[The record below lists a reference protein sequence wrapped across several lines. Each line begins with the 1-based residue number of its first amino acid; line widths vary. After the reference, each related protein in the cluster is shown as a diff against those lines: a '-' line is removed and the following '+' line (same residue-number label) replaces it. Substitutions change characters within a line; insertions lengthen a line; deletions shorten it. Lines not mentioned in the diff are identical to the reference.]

1 MPELMEVFLL
11 ISVIFFAV
19 LTQSISGFG
28 VALVAMAFLPGLL
41 GIQTAA
47 PLVALV
53 ALTLEPVL
61 LVRYRLSLNLRA
73 VWPLVLASFIGI
85 PIGVWGLQGLDED
98 LVLAF
103 LGFVIAGYA
112 LYALFQLR
120 LPELRHPL
128 WAYGAGFLAGILGGA
143 YNISGPPVIVYGDC
157 KRWNPTEF
165 KANLQGFFLLSDL
178 FVVLN
183 HAVGDNL
190 STAVWEYYL
199 WCLPAIAAGIFL
211 GLVIGRRL
219 GPAVFRKVVLVL
231 LVVMGFVLIF

>member
-1 MPELMEVFLL
+1 
-11 ISVIFFAV
+11 
-19 LTQSISGFG
+19 
-28 VALVAMAFLPGLL
+28 MAFTWTA

-53 ALTLEPVL
+53 ALTLEAVL

-73 VWPLVLASFIGI
+73 VWPMVLASFIGI
-85 PIGVWGLQGLDED
+85 PMGVWGLQGLEED
-98 LVLAF
+98 LVLRF
-103 LGFVIAGYA
+103 LGIVIAGYA

-128 WAYGAGFLAGILGGA
+128 WPYGVGFLAGILA
-143 YNISGPPVIVYGDC
+143 VHTILPARQCRLRRLPAL
-157 KRWNPTEF
+157 NPAEF

-183 HAVGDNL
+183 HALSDNL
-190 STAVWEYYL
+190 SATVWVNYL
-199 WCLPAIAAGIFL
+199 WCLPAIAAGIIL

-219 GPAVFRKVVLVL
+219 DPAVFRKVVLVL
-231 LVVMGFVLIF
+231 LVVLGLRLVF

>member
-1 MPELMEVFLL
+1 MEVFLL
-11 ISVIFFAV
+11 ISVIFSAV
-19 LTQSISGFG
+19 LTQTVSGFG
-28 VALVAMAFLPGLL
+28 VALVAMAFLPGML
-41 GIQTAA
+41 GIQLAA

-53 ALTLEPVL
+53 ALTLEAVL

-73 VWPLVLASFIGI
+73 VWPMVLASFIGI
-85 PIGVWGLQGLDED
+85 PIGIWGMRRLDED
-98 LVLAF
+98 LVLAV
-103 LGFVIAGYA
+103 LGIVIAGYA
-112 LYALFQLR
+112 LYALFKLR

-143 YNISGPPVIVYGDC
+143 YNTSGPPVIIYGDC
-157 KRWNPTEF
+157 QLWNPAEF

-190 STAVWEYYL
+190 NATVWAYYL
-199 WCLPAIAAGIFL
+199 WSLPAIAAGIIL

-219 GPAVFRKVVLVL
+219 DPAVFRQVVLVL
-231 LVVMGFVLIF
+231 LVVLGLRLVF

>member
-1 MPELMEVFLL
+1 VEVFLL
-11 ISVIFFAV
+11 ISVVFFAV

-41 GIQTAA
+41 GIQVAA

-53 ALTLEPVL
+53 ALTLEAIL
-61 LVRYRLSLNLRA
+61 LVRYRLSLNLLA
-73 VWPLVLASFIGI
+73 VWPMVVASFLGI
-85 PIGVWGLQGLDED
+85 PIGVWGLKSLDED
-98 LVLAF
+98 LILAF
-103 LGFVIAGYA
+103 LGIVIAGYA

-128 WAYGAGFLAGILGGA
+128 WAYGAGFLAGVLGGA
-143 YNISGPPVIVYGDC
+143 YNTSGPPVVVYGDC
-157 KRWNPTEF
+157 QRWGPTEF

-178 FVVLN
+178 FVVFN
-183 HAVGDNL
+183 HAVGDNFN
-190 STAVWEYYL
+190 AEVWVYYL

-219 GPAVFRKVVLVL
+219 NPAVFRKIVLLL
-231 LVVMGFVLIF
+231 LVVLGLRLIL